1 MIIPCTTS
9 VVTTFQVLD
18 PTPIIPPGSTIG
30 QYVETGSQQ
39 LSIGVQDYTVTFAT
53 PKISDDYIFDA
64 GTIRN
69 DTDSPA
75 AGLGFEITA
84 KSTIAFSFSTTN
96 GVPETVNTF
105 FDWAV
110 RIII

>member
-9 VVTTFQVLD
+9 IVTEFQVLD
-18 PTPIIPPGSTIG
+18 PEPVVPPGNVIG
-30 QYVETGSQQ
+30 QYVETGSKQ
-39 LSIGVQDYTVTFAT
+39 LAVGVQDYTVTFTTA
-53 PKISDDYIFDA
+53 KISAAYIFDA
-64 GTIRN
+64 ATIRN
-69 DTDSPA
+69 DTDFPA

-84 KSTIAFSFSTTN
+84 KSTTAFSFSTTN